1 MAKTKK
7 SMMLLVTLLYLSD
20 MDFASLLSVERYCYK
35 VAVFLCFASA
45 IEVKIPLGCLHT
57 KSSVLLM
64 SICLLSTNSGWE
76 EAKFCFHQ
84 HALHK

>member
-20 MDFASLLSVERYCYK
+20 LDFLASLLSVERYCYK

-57 KSSVLLM
+57 KSSVLHDVHML
-64 SICLLSTNSGWE
+64 I
-76 EAKFCFHQ
+76 KY
-84 HALHK
+84 K

>member
-20 MDFASLLSVERYCYK
+20 LDFASLLSVERYCYK

-57 KSSVLLM
+57 KSSVLHDVHML
-64 SICLLSTNSGWE
+64 I
-76 EAKFCFHQ
+76 KY
-84 HALHK
+84 K